1 MYLTKVR
8 LYGQTKIDP
17 ARNLRV
23 ENIRDYLGGLEL
35 SSRVFEDFKR
45 TYPGRELTIRLPISD
60 EESEVSFDSGL
71 AYNYACL
78 TYSNGDSSYDWYYF
92 VTSFHF
98 IADSTLEVSL
108 RLDSINTFPWEGW
121 LSDRTYIS
129 RALVNRWNANGSAI
143 VDPVSEGVSGEIVKK
158 SEGTFPTTPTYLI
171 YRNDTKGVPAMYAVA
186 RGGIPATG
194 PLHVLTETIDDKMF
208 IGNDPRLHGW
218 GIRYETSPSDTI
230 SVEFNS
236 NGQSGHWTADGET
249 SYIVC
254 FEITQDPVT
263 SINYGQLVLRG
274 DSSTLK
280 LGPRFSV
287 GTVNPSSKTDF
298 VASTQDGAPA
308 YSGSV
313 NSSDVMEN
321 PEPVLTQD
329 FADID
334 RTASDLAKIV
344 EIPYRGNLGQ
354 GDFEMRKG
362 GVYLRFTDLD
372 SNSITATLTMSAG
385 LLSKRK
391 PGPTA
396 TKATAMLADP
406 KLSSSEFSYY
416 KLVYDSYST
425 SFGGENLPEGAYEV
439 TIDFVPSS
447 SISSSLI
454 FKAKPSSG
462 SWRNIKEDYP
472 FLIASDRNN
481 EMPLYSSAWFDYLRN
496 GYNYDKKKLAVGN
509 ATSVFSGLGSILASA
524 LSIAGGA
531 SLIAS
536 GAGTP
541 AGIGM
546 VVGGATGIA
555 SAIGGTSTSIWSN
568 AVGQEQKENA
578 LKRQAYSVQSIN
590 DLSLFKSYGEGA
602 LKWEYWGP
610 RDDFENL
617 LKNLFF
623 YRGYARGVYGVPN
636 MHVRTS
642 FDYFEGTPS
651 WNAEALTNAQKE
663 FLDDLASRLMAGVT
677 ILHKY
682 QDDWDFEQ
690 EKNNLEV

>member
-23 ENIRDYLGGLEL
+23 ENIRDYLGGLEM
-35 SSRVFEDFKR
+35 SSHVFEDFKR
-45 TYPGRELTIRLPISD
+45 TYPARELTIRLPISD

-92 VTSFHF
+92 VTAFHY

-129 RALVNRWNANGSAI
+129 RALINRWNADGSAI
-143 VDPVSEGVSGEIVKK
+143 VDPVSEGVSGEIIKK
-158 SEGTFPTTPTYLI
+158 NEGTFPTTPTYLI

-194 PLHVLTETIDDKMF
+194 RLHVLAEAIDDK
-208 IGNDPRLHGW
+208 ISTGKAW
-218 GIRYETSPSDTI
+218 GIRYETSSTDVI
-230 SVEFNS
+230 SVEWKS
-236 NGQSGHWTADGET
+236 NGQTGHWTADGET
-249 SYIVC
+249 SYLLFFDVI
-254 FEITQDPVT
+254 QDSAT
-263 SINYGQLVLRG
+263 NIKYGQLVLKG
-274 DSSTLK
+274 SSHSLE
-280 LGPRFSV
+280 LGPRFSI
-287 GTVNPSSKTDF
+287 GAVNPSSKTDF
-298 VASTQDGAPA
+298 VVSTQDGAPA

-321 PEPVLTQD
+321 PEPVKTQD

-354 GDFEMRKG
+354 GDFEMRKD

-372 SNSITATLTMSAG
+372 SNSIMATLTMNAG
-385 LLSKRK
+385 FLSKRK

-396 TKATAMLADP
+396 TKASAMVADP

-425 SFGGENLPEGAYEV
+425 SFGGENLPEGVYEI

-462 SWRNIKEDYP
+462 KWRNVKEDYP

-481 EMPLYSSAWFDYLRN
+481 EMPIYSSAWFDYLRN
-496 GYNYDKKKLAVGN
+496 GYNYDKKKLAVST
-509 ATSVFSGLGSILASA
+509 ATSIFSGLGSILASA

-531 SLIAS
+531 GLIAS
-536 GAGTP
+536 GAGIP
-541 AGIGM
+541 AGVGM

-555 SAIGGTSTSIWSN
+555 SAIGGTSTSIWSD

-578 LKRQAYSVQSIN
+578 LKRQASSVQSIN
-590 DLSLFKSYGEGA
+590 DLSLFKSYGNGA

-610 RDDFENL
+610 RNEFENSL
-617 LKNLFF
+617 ENLFF

-651 WNAEALTNAQKE
+651 WNSEALTNAQKE

-682 QDDWDFEQ
+682 QNEWDFEQ
-690 EKNNLEV
+690 AKNNLEV

>member
-1 MYLTKVR
+1 MLGDKTMYLTKVR
-8 LYGQTKIDP
+8 LYAETKIDP

-23 ENIRDYLGGLEL
+23 ENIRDYLSGLF
-35 SSRVFEDFKR
+35 SYAFEDFRR
-45 TYPGRELTIRLPISD
+45 TYPARELTIRLPISD
-60 EESEVSFDSGL
+60 DEAELSFDSGL
-71 AYNYACL
+71 TYNYACL

-108 RLDSINTFPWEGW
+108 RLDSVNTFPWEGW

-129 RALVNRWNANGSAI
+129 RALINRWNANGSAI

-158 SEGTFPTTPTYLI
+158 AEGTFPTTPTYLI
-171 YRNDTKGVPAMYAVA
+171 YRNDTEAVPAMYAVA

-194 PLHVLTETIDDKMF
+194 RLHVVTEAIDDK
-208 IGNDPRLHGW
+208 ISSGNAW
-218 GIRYETSPSDTI
+218 GIRYETSSTDTI
-230 SVEFNS
+230 SVEWNS
-236 NGQSGHWTADGET
+236 NGQTGHWTADGET
-249 SYIVC
+249 SYLLFFDVIKD
-254 FEITQDPVT
+254 TAT
-263 SINYGQLVLRG
+263 NMTYGQLVLKG
-274 DSSTLK
+274 SSHSLK
-280 LGPRFSV
+280 LGPRFSI

-298 VASTQDGAPA
+298 TVSTQDGAQA

-321 PEPVLTQD
+321 PEPVTTQD

-354 GDFEMRKG
+354 GDFEMRKD

-385 LLSKRK
+385 LLSKRR
-391 PGPTA
+391 PGSTA

-425 SFGGENLPEGAYEV
+425 SFGGENLPEGVYEV

-509 ATSVFSGLGSILASA
+509 ATSIFSGLGSILASV

-536 GAGTP
+536 GAGSP

-602 LKWEYWGP
+602 LKWEYWAP
-610 RDDFENL
+610 RDDFENS

-651 WNAEALTNAQKE
+651 WNGEALANAQKE

-682 QDDWDFEQ
+682 QNEWDFDQ
-690 EKNNLEV
+690 AKNNLEV

>member
-8 LYGQTKIDP
+8 LYSQTKIDP

-23 ENIRDYLGGLEL
+23 ENIREYLDGLF
-35 SSRVFEDFKR
+35 SYAFDDFKR
-45 TYPGRELTIRLPISD
+45 TYPARELTIRLPISD
-60 EESEVSFDSGL
+60 DETELSFESGL
-71 AYNYACL
+71 TFNYARL
-78 TYSNGDSSYDWYYF
+78 TYGDGDNSFDWYYF

-129 RALVNRWNANGSAI
+129 RALINRWNADGSAI

-158 SEGTFPTTPTYLI
+158 NEGTFPTTPTYLI

-194 PLHVLTETIDDKMF
+194 PLHVLAEAIDDK
-208 IGNDPRLHGW
+208 ISTGNAW
-218 GIRYETSPSDTI
+218 GIRYDTSSTDVI
-230 SVEFNS
+230 SVDFNS
-236 NGQSGHWTADGET
+236 NGQTGHWTATGET
-249 SYIVC
+249 SYLLFFDVI
-254 FEITQDPVT
+254 QDSAT
-263 SINYGQLVLRG
+263 NIKYGQLVLKG
-274 DSSTLK
+274 SSHSLE
-280 LGPRFSV
+280 LGPRFSI
-287 GTVNPSSKTDF
+287 GAVNPSSKTDF
-298 VASTQDGAPA
+298 VVSTQDGDPA

-321 PEPVLTQD
+321 PEPVTTQD

-354 GDFEMRKG
+354 GDFEMRKD

-372 SNSITATLTMSAG
+372 SNSITATLTMNAG
-385 LLSKRK
+385 FLSKRR

-396 TKATAMLADP
+396 TKESAMVADP

-425 SFGGENLPEGAYEV
+425 SFGGENLPEGVYEI

-462 SWRNIKEDYP
+462 KWRNVKEDYP

-509 ATSVFSGLGSILASA
+509 ATSVFSGLASILASA

-531 SLIAS
+531 GLIAS
-536 GAGTP
+536 GAGSA

-555 SAIGGTSTSIWSN
+555 SAVGGTATSIWSN
-568 AVGQEQKENA
+568 AIGQDQKENA
-578 LKRQAYSVQSIN
+578 LKKQSYSVQSIN
-590 DLSLFKSYGEGA
+590 DLSLFKSYGKGA

-610 RDDFENL
+610 RDEFENSL
-617 LKNLFF
+617 ENLFF
-623 YRGYARGVYGVPN
+623 YRGYARGIYGVPN

-651 WNAEALTNAQKE
+651 WNSEALTNAQKE

-677 ILHKY
+677 ILHNY
-682 QDDWDFEQ
+682 QNEWDFEQ
-690 EKNNLEV
+690 AKNNLEV

>member
-8 LYGQTKIDP
+8 LYSQTKIDP

-23 ENIRDYLGGLEL
+23 ENIREYLDGLF
-35 SSRVFEDFKR
+35 SYAFDDFKR
-45 TYPGRELTIRLPISD
+45 TYPARELTIRLPISD
-60 EESEVSFDSGL
+60 DETELSFESGL
-71 AYNYACL
+71 TFNYARL
-78 TYSNGDSSYDWYYF
+78 TYGDGDNSFDWYYF

-129 RALVNRWNANGSAI
+129 RALINRWNADGSAI
-143 VDPVSEGVSGEIVKK
+143 VDPVSEGVSGEIIKK
-158 SEGTFPTTPTYLI
+158 NEGTFPTTPTYLI

-194 PLHVLTETIDDKMF
+194 RLHVLAEAIDDK
-208 IGNDPRLHGW
+208 ISTGNAW
-218 GIRYETSPSDTI
+218 GIRYETSSTDVI
-230 SVEFNS
+230 SVEWKS
-236 NGQSGHWTADGET
+236 NGQTGHWTATGET
-249 SYIVC
+249 SYLLFFDVI
-254 FEITQDPVT
+254 QDSAT
-263 SINYGQLVLRG
+263 NIKYGQLVLKG
-274 DSSTLK
+274 SSHSLE
-280 LGPRFSV
+280 LGPRFSI
-287 GTVNPSSKTDF
+287 GAVNPSSKTDF
-298 VASTQDGAPA
+298 VVSTQDGSPA

-321 PEPVLTQD
+321 PEPVTTQD

-354 GDFEMRKG
+354 GDFEMRKD

-372 SNSITATLTMSAG
+372 SNSIMATLTMNAG
-385 LLSKRK
+385 FLSKRR

-396 TKATAMLADP
+396 TKESAMVADP

-425 SFGGENLPEGAYEV
+425 SFGGENLPEGVYEV

-462 SWRNIKEDYP
+462 KWRNVKEDYP

-509 ATSVFSGLGSILASA
+509 ATSVFSGLASILASA

-536 GAGTP
+536 GAGSA

-555 SAIGGTSTSIWSN
+555 SAVGGTATSIWSN
-568 AVGQEQKENA
+568 AIGQDQKENA
-578 LKRQAYSVQSIN
+578 LKKQSYSVQSIN
-590 DLSLFKSYGEGA
+590 DLSLFKSYGKGA

-610 RDDFENL
+610 RDEFENSL
-617 LKNLFF
+617 ENLFF
-623 YRGYARGVYGVPN
+623 YRGYSRGVYGLPN

-651 WNAEALTNAQKE
+651 WNSEALTNAQKE

-682 QDDWDFEQ
+682 QNEWDFEQ
-690 EKNNLEV
+690 AKNNLEV

>member
-8 LYGQTKIDP
+8 LYSQTKIDP

-23 ENIRDYLGGLEL
+23 ENIREYLDGLF
-35 SSRVFEDFKR
+35 SYAFDDFKR
-45 TYPGRELTIRLPISD
+45 TYPARELTIRLPISD
-60 EESEVSFDSGL
+60 DETELSFESGL
-71 AYNYACL
+71 TFNYARL
-78 TYSNGDSSYDWYYF
+78 TYGDGDNSFDWYYF

-129 RALVNRWNANGSAI
+129 RALINRWNANGSAI

-158 SEGTFPTTPTYLI
+158 NEGTFPTTPTYLI

-186 RGGIPATG
+186 RGGIPASG
-194 PLHVLTETIDDKMF
+194 RLHVLAEAIDDK
-208 IGNDPRLHGW
+208 ISTGNAW
-218 GIRYETSPSDTI
+218 GIRYETSSTDVI
-230 SVEFNS
+230 SVDFNS
-236 NGQSGHWTADGET
+236 NGQTGHWTATGET
-249 SYIVC
+249 SYLLFFDVI
-254 FEITQDPVT
+254 QDSAT
-263 SINYGQLVLRG
+263 NIKYGQLVLKG
-274 DSSTLK
+274 SSHSLE
-280 LGPRFSV
+280 LGPRFSI
-287 GTVNPSSKTDF
+287 GAVNPSSKTDF
-298 VASTQDGAPA
+298 VVSTQDGSPA

-321 PEPVLTQD
+321 PEPVTTQD

-354 GDFEMRKG
+354 GDFEMRKD

-372 SNSITATLTMSAG
+372 SNSITATLTMNAG
-385 LLSKRK
+385 FLSKRR

-396 TKATAMLADP
+396 TKESAMVADP

-425 SFGGENLPEGAYEV
+425 SFGGENLPEGVYEI

-462 SWRNIKEDYP
+462 KWRNVKEDYP

-509 ATSVFSGLGSILASA
+509 ATSVFSGLASILASA

-531 SLIAS
+531 GLIAS
-536 GAGTP
+536 GAGSA

-555 SAIGGTSTSIWSN
+555 SAVGGTATSIWSN
-568 AVGQEQKENA
+568 AIGQDQKENA
-578 LKRQAYSVQSIN
+578 LKKQSYSVQSIN
-590 DLSLFKSYGEGA
+590 DLSLFKSYGKGA

-610 RDDFENL
+610 RDEFENSL
-617 LKNLFF
+617 ENLFF
-623 YRGYARGVYGVPN
+623 YRGYARGVYGIPN

-651 WNAEALTNAQKE
+651 WNSEALTNAQKE

-677 ILHKY
+677 ILHNY
-682 QDDWDFEQ
+682 QNEWDFEQ
-690 EKNNLEV
+690 AKNNLEV

>member
-23 ENIRDYLGGLEL
+23 ENIRDYLGGLEM
-35 SSRVFEDFKR
+35 SSHVFEDFKR
-45 TYPGRELTIRLPISD
+45 TYPARELTIRLPISD

-92 VTSFHF
+92 VTAFHY

-129 RALVNRWNANGSAI
+129 RALINRWNADGSAI
-143 VDPVSEGVSGEIVKK
+143 VDPVSEGVTGEIVKK
-158 SEGTFPTTPTYLI
+158 NEGTFPTTPTYLI

-194 PLHVLTETIDDKMF
+194 RLHVLAEAIDDK
-208 IGNDPRLHGW
+208 ISTGNAW
-218 GIRYETSPSDTI
+218 GIRYETSSTDVI
-230 SVEFNS
+230 SVEWKS
-236 NGQSGHWTADGET
+236 NGQTGHWTATGET
-249 SYIVC
+249 SYLLFFDVI
-254 FEITQDPVT
+254 QDSAT
-263 SINYGQLVLRG
+263 NIKYGQLVLKG
-274 DSSTLK
+274 SSHSLE
-280 LGPRFSV
+280 LGPRFSI
-287 GTVNPSSKTDF
+287 GAVNPSSKTDF
-298 VASTQDGAPA
+298 MVSTQDGAPA

-321 PEPVLTQD
+321 PEPVKTQD

-354 GDFEMRKG
+354 GDFEMRKD

-372 SNSITATLTMSAG
+372 SNSIMATLTMSAG
-385 LLSKRK
+385 FLSKRR

-396 TKATAMLADP
+396 TKESAMVADP

-425 SFGGENLPEGAYEV
+425 SFGGENLPEGVYEI

-454 FKAKPSSG
+454 FKVKPSSG
-462 SWRNIKEDYP
+462 KWRNVKEDYP

-509 ATSVFSGLGSILASA
+509 ATSVFSGLASILASA

-531 SLIAS
+531 GLIAS
-536 GAGTP
+536 GAGSA

-555 SAIGGTSTSIWSN
+555 SAVGGTATSIWSN
-568 AVGQEQKENA
+568 AIGQDQKENA
-578 LKRQAYSVQSIN
+578 LKKQSYSVQSIN
-590 DLSLFKSYGEGA
+590 DLSLFKSYGKGA

-610 RDDFENL
+610 RDEFENSL
-617 LKNLFF
+617 ENLFF
-623 YRGYARGVYGVPN
+623 YRGYARGIYGVPN

-651 WNAEALTNAQKE
+651 WNSEALTNAQKE

-677 ILHKY
+677 ILHNY
-682 QDDWDFEQ
+682 QNEWDFEQ
-690 EKNNLEV
+690 AKNNLEV

>member
-8 LYGQTKIDP
+8 LYSQTKIDP

-23 ENIRDYLGGLEL
+23 ENIREYLDGLF
-35 SSRVFEDFKR
+35 SYAFDDFKR
-45 TYPGRELTIRLPISD
+45 TYPARELTIRLPISD
-60 EESEVSFDSGL
+60 DETELSFESGL
-71 AYNYACL
+71 TFNYARL
-78 TYSNGDSSYDWYYF
+78 TYGDGDNSFDWYYF

-98 IADSTLEVSL
+98 IADSTLEVFL

-129 RALVNRWNANGSAI
+129 RALINRWNANGSAI

-158 SEGTFPTTPTYLI
+158 NEGTFPTTPTYLI

-186 RGGIPATG
+186 RGGIPASG
-194 PLHVLTETIDDKMF
+194 RLHVLAEAIDDK
-208 IGNDPRLHGW
+208 ISTGNAW
-218 GIRYETSPSDTI
+218 GIRYETSSTDVI
-230 SVEFNS
+230 SVDFNS
-236 NGQSGHWTADGET
+236 NGQTGHWTATGET
-249 SYIVC
+249 SYLLFFDVI
-254 FEITQDPVT
+254 QDSAT
-263 SINYGQLVLRG
+263 NIKYGQLVLKG
-274 DSSTLK
+274 SSHSLE
-280 LGPRFSV
+280 LGPRFSI
-287 GTVNPSSKTDF
+287 GAVNPSSKTDF
-298 VASTQDGAPA
+298 VVSTQDGSPA

-321 PEPVLTQD
+321 PEPVTTQD

-354 GDFEMRKG
+354 GDFEMRKD

-372 SNSITATLTMSAG
+372 SNSITATLTMNAG
-385 LLSKRK
+385 FLSKRR

-396 TKATAMLADP
+396 TKESAMVADP

-425 SFGGENLPEGAYEV
+425 SFGGENLPEGVYEI

-462 SWRNIKEDYP
+462 KWRNVKEDYP

-509 ATSVFSGLGSILASA
+509 ATSVFSGLASILASA

-531 SLIAS
+531 GLIAS
-536 GAGTP
+536 GAGSA

-555 SAIGGTSTSIWSN
+555 SAVGGTATSIWSN
-568 AVGQEQKENA
+568 AIGQDQKENA
-578 LKRQAYSVQSIN
+578 LKKQSYSVQSIN
-590 DLSLFKSYGEGA
+590 DLSLFKSYGKGA

-610 RDDFENL
+610 RDEFENSL
-617 LKNLFF
+617 ENLFF
-623 YRGYARGVYGVPN
+623 YRGYARGVYGIPN

-651 WNAEALTNAQKE
+651 WNSEALTNAQKE

-682 QDDWDFEQ
+682 QNEWDFEQ
-690 EKNNLEV
+690 AKNNLEV

>member
-8 LYGQTKIDP
+8 LYSQTKIDP

-23 ENIRDYLGGLEL
+23 ENIREYLDGLF
-35 SSRVFEDFKR
+35 SYAFDDFKR
-45 TYPGRELTIRLPISD
+45 TYPARELTIRLPISD
-60 EESEVSFDSGL
+60 DETELSFESGL
-71 AYNYACL
+71 TFNYARL
-78 TYSNGDSSYDWYYF
+78 TYGDGDNSFDWYYF

-129 RALVNRWNANGSAI
+129 RALINRWNADGSAI
-143 VDPVSEGVSGEIVKK
+143 VDPVSEGVSGEIIKK
-158 SEGTFPTTPTYLI
+158 NEGTFPTTPTYLI

-194 PLHVLTETIDDKMF
+194 RLHVLAEAIDDK
-208 IGNDPRLHGW
+208 ISTGNAW
-218 GIRYETSPSDTI
+218 GIRYETSSTDVI
-230 SVEFNS
+230 SVEWKS
-236 NGQSGHWTADGET
+236 NGQTGHWTATGET
-249 SYIVC
+249 SYLLFFDVI
-254 FEITQDPVT
+254 QDSAT
-263 SINYGQLVLRG
+263 NIKYGQLVLKG
-274 DSSTLK
+274 SSHSLE
-280 LGPRFSV
+280 LGPRFSI
-287 GTVNPSSKTDF
+287 GAVNPSSKTDF
-298 VASTQDGAPA
+298 VVSTQDGSPA

-321 PEPVLTQD
+321 PEPVTTQD

-354 GDFEMRKG
+354 GDFEMRKD

-372 SNSITATLTMSAG
+372 SNSIMATLTMNAG
-385 LLSKRK
+385 FLSKRR

-396 TKATAMLADP
+396 TKESAMVADP

-425 SFGGENLPEGAYEV
+425 SFGGENLPEGVYEV

-462 SWRNIKEDYP
+462 KWRNVKEDYP

-509 ATSVFSGLGSILASA
+509 ATSVFSGLASILASA

-531 SLIAS
+531 GLIAS
-536 GAGTP
+536 GAGSP

-555 SAIGGTSTSIWSN
+555 SAVGGTATSIWSN
-568 AVGQEQKENA
+568 AIGQDQKENA
-578 LKRQAYSVQSIN
+578 LKKQSYSVQSIN
-590 DLSLFKSYGEGA
+590 DLSLFKSYGKGA

-610 RDDFENL
+610 RDEFENSL
-617 LKNLFF
+617 ENLFF
-623 YRGYARGVYGVPN
+623 YRGYARGVYGIPN

-651 WNAEALTNAQKE
+651 WNSEALTNAQKE

-677 ILHKY
+677 ILHNY
-682 QDDWDFEQ
+682 QNEWDFEQ
-690 EKNNLEV
+690 AKNNLEV

>member
-8 LYGQTKIDP
+8 LYAQTKIDP
-17 ARNLRV
+17 ARNLRI

-35 SSRVFEDFKR
+35 SSHVFEDFKR
-45 TYPGRELTIRLPISD
+45 TYPARELTIRLPISD

-129 RALVNRWNANGSAI
+129 RALINRWNANGSAI

-158 SEGTFPTTPTYLI
+158 NESTFPTTPTYLI

-194 PLHVLTETIDDKMF
+194 RLHVLTEVIDDK
-208 IGNDPRLHGW
+208 ISTGSAW
-218 GIRYETSPSDTI
+218 GIRYETSDLDNI
-230 SVEFNS
+230 SVYFTS
-236 NGQSGHWTADGET
+236 NGQSGHWTAQGET
-249 SYIVC
+249 SYLIFFDV
-254 FEITQDPVT
+254 IRDPAT
-263 SINYGQLVLRG
+263 NMTYGQLVLKG
-274 DSSTLK
+274 SSHSLE
-280 LGPRFSV
+280 LGPRFSI
-287 GTVNPSSKTDF
+287 GTVNPSSKTEF
-298 VASTQDGAPA
+298 TVVTQDGAPA

-344 EIPYRGNLGQ
+344 EIPYRGNLGN
-354 GDFEMRKG
+354 GDFEMRKD

-372 SNSITATLTMSAG
+372 SNSITATFTMSAG
-385 LLSKRK
+385 LLSKRR

-396 TKATAMLADP
+396 TKAAAMVADP

-425 SFGGENLPEGAYEV
+425 SFGGENLPEGNYEV

-454 FKAKPSSG
+454 FKLKPSSG
-462 SWRNIKEDYP
+462 KWRNIKEDYP

-509 ATSVFSGLGSILASA
+509 ATSIFSGLGSILASA

-536 GAGTP
+536 GAGSP

-555 SAIGGTSTSIWSN
+555 SAVGGTATSIWSN
-568 AVGQEQKENA
+568 AIGQDQKENA
-578 LKRQAYSVQSIN
+578 LKKQSYSVQSIN
-590 DLSLFKSYGEGA
+590 DLSLFKSYGKGA

-651 WNAEALTNAQKE
+651 WNSEALTNAQKE
-663 FLDDLASRLMAGVT
+663 FLDDLSSRLMAGVT

-682 QDDWDFEQ
+682 QNEWDFDQ
-690 EKNNLEV
+690 AKNNLEV

>member
-23 ENIRDYLGGLEL
+23 ENIRDYLGGLEM
-35 SSRVFEDFKR
+35 SSHVFEDFKR
-45 TYPGRELTIRLPISD
+45 TYPARELTIRLPISD

-92 VTSFHF
+92 VTAFHY

-129 RALVNRWNANGSAI
+129 RALINRWNADGSAI
-143 VDPVSEGVSGEIVKK
+143 VDPVSEGVSGEIIKK
-158 SEGTFPTTPTYLI
+158 NEGTFPTTPTYLI

-194 PLHVLTETIDDKMF
+194 RLHVLAEAIDDK
-208 IGNDPRLHGW
+208 ISTGNAW
-218 GIRYETSPSDTI
+218 GIRYETSSTDVI
-230 SVEFNS
+230 SVEWKS
-236 NGQSGHWTADGET
+236 NGQTGHWTADGET
-249 SYIVC
+249 SYLLFFDVI
-254 FEITQDPVT
+254 QDSAT
-263 SINYGQLVLRG
+263 NIKYGQLVLKG
-274 DSSTLK
+274 SSHSLE
-280 LGPRFSV
+280 LGPRFSI
-287 GTVNPSSKTDF
+287 GAVNPSSKTDF
-298 VASTQDGAPA
+298 MVSTQDGAPA

-321 PEPVLTQD
+321 PEPVKTQD

-354 GDFEMRKG
+354 GDFEMRKD

-372 SNSITATLTMSAG
+372 SNSIMATLTMNAG
-385 LLSKRK
+385 FLSKRK

-396 TKATAMLADP
+396 TKASAMVADP

-425 SFGGENLPEGAYEV
+425 SFGGENLPEGVYEV

-462 SWRNIKEDYP
+462 KWRNVKEDYP

-481 EMPLYSSAWFDYLRN
+481 EMPIYSSAWFDYLRN
-496 GYNYDKKKLAVGN
+496 GYNYDKKKLAVST
-509 ATSVFSGLGSILASA
+509 ATSIFSGLGSILASA

-531 SLIAS
+531 GLIAS
-536 GAGTP
+536 GAGIP
-541 AGIGM
+541 AGVGM

-555 SAIGGTSTSIWSN
+555 SAIGGTSTSIWSD

-578 LKRQAYSVQSIN
+578 LKRQASSVQSIN
-590 DLSLFKSYGEGA
+590 DLSLFKSYGNGA

-610 RDDFENL
+610 RNEFENSL
-617 LKNLFF
+617 ENLFF

-651 WNAEALTNAQKE
+651 WNSEALTNAQKE

-677 ILHKY
+677 ILHNY
-682 QDDWDFEQ
+682 QNEWDFEQ
-690 EKNNLEV
+690 AKNNLEV

>member
-8 LYGQTKIDP
+8 LYAQTKIDP

-23 ENIRDYLGGLEL
+23 ENIGEYLSGLMGSYE
-35 SSRVFEDFKR
+35 FDDFRR
-45 TYPGRELTIRLPISD
+45 TYPARELTIRLPISD
-60 EESEVSFDSGL
+60 NEAELSFDSGL
-71 AYNYACL
+71 TYNYARL
-78 TYSNGDSSYDWYYF
+78 TYGDGDNYFDWYYF

-129 RALVNRWNANGSAI
+129 RALINRWNANGSAI

-194 PLHVLTETIDDKMF
+194 TLHVLTEAIDDKM
-208 IGNDPRLHGW
+208 ISGNDVRVGGW
-218 GIRYETSPSDTI
+218 GIRYETSSTDTI
-230 SVEFNS
+230 SVEFTC
-236 NGQSGHWTADGET
+236 NGQSDHWTATGDT
-249 SYIVC
+249 SYSVY
-254 FEITQDPVT
+254 FNVYRYPGA
-263 SINYGQLVLRG
+263 SLPHAQLVLRG
-274 DSSTLK
+274 SS
-280 LGPRFSV
+280 SV
-287 GTVNPSSKTDF
+287 LHESAEFVPSAVSPSSNTDF
-298 VASTQDGAPA
+298 TCSTQDNAPA
-308 YSGSV
+308 YSGYLTSEG
-313 NSSDVMEN
+313 VMEN
-321 PEPVLTQD
+321 PEPVTTQD

-354 GDFEMRKG
+354 GDFEMRKD

-385 LLSKRK
+385 LLSKRR
-391 PGPTA
+391 PGSTA

-425 SFGGENLPEGAYEV
+425 SFGGENLPEGNYEV
-439 TIDFVPSS
+439 TIYFVPSS

-509 ATSVFSGLGSILASA
+509 ATSVFSGLASILASA

-536 GAGTP
+536 GAGSP

-555 SAIGGTSTSIWSN
+555 SAVGGTATSIWSN
-568 AVGQEQKENA
+568 AIGQDQKENA
-578 LKRQAYSVQSIN
+578 LKKQSYSVQSIN

-682 QDDWDFEQ
+682 QNEWDFEQ
-690 EKNNLEV
+690 AKNNLEV

>member
-8 LYGQTKIDP
+8 LYAETKIDP

-23 ENIRDYLGGLEL
+23 ENIREYLDGLF
-35 SSRVFEDFKR
+35 SYVFEDFRR
-45 TYPGRELTIRLPISD
+45 TYPARELTIRLPISD

-71 AYNYACL
+71 TYNYACL

-92 VTSFHF
+92 VTAFHF

-108 RLDSINTFPWEGW
+108 RLDSVNTFPWEGW

-143 VDPVSEGVSGEIVKK
+143 VDPVSEGVTGEIVKK
-158 SEGTFPTTPTYLI
+158 NESTFPTTPTYLI
-171 YRNDTKGVPAMYAVA
+171 YRNDNKGVPAMYAVA

-194 PLHVLTETIDDKMF
+194 PLHVLTEAIDDKM
-208 IGNDPRLHGW
+208 ISGNDVRVGGW

-230 SVEFNS
+230 SVEWNS

-249 SYIVC
+249 SYSVYFIVYRY
-254 FEITQDPVT
+254 PGA
-263 SINYGQLVLRG
+263 SLPHAKLVLRG
-274 DSSTLK
+274 SS
-280 LGPRFSV
+280 SV
-287 GTVNPSSKTDF
+287 LHESAEFVPSAVNPSSNTDF
-298 VASTQDGAPA
+298 TCSTQDNAPA
-308 YSGSV
+308 YSGYLTSEG
-313 NSSDVMEN
+313 VMEN
-321 PEPVLTQD
+321 PAPVLTQD

-354 GDFEMRKG
+354 GDFEMRKD

-372 SNSITATLTMSAG
+372 SNSITATFTMSAG
-385 LLSKRK
+385 LLSKRR

-425 SFGGENLPEGAYEV
+425 SFGGENLPEGNYEV

-462 SWRNIKEDYP
+462 KWRNVMEDYP

-509 ATSVFSGLGSILASA
+509 ATSVFSGLASILASA

-531 SLIAS
+531 SLIAT
-536 GAGTP
+536 GAGSP

-555 SAIGGTSTSIWSN
+555 SAVGGTATSIWSN
-568 AVGQEQKENA
+568 AIGQDQKENA
-578 LKRQAYSVQSIN
+578 LKKQSYSVQSIN

-651 WNAEALTNAQKE
+651 WNSEALTNAQKE
-663 FLDDLASRLMAGVT
+663 FLDDLSSRLMAGVT

-682 QDDWDFEQ
+682 QNEWDFEQ
-690 EKNNLEV
+690 AKNNLEV

>member
-8 LYGQTKIDP
+8 LYAETKIDP

-23 ENIRDYLGGLEL
+23 ENIREYLDGLF
-35 SSRVFEDFKR
+35 SYVFEDFRR
-45 TYPGRELTIRLPISD
+45 TYPARELTIRLPISD

-129 RALVNRWNANGSAI
+129 RALINRWNANGSAI

-158 SEGTFPTTPTYLI
+158 AEGTFPTTPTYLI
-171 YRNDTKGVPAMYAVA
+171 YRNDTDGVPAMYAVA

-194 PLHVLTETIDDKMF
+194 PLHVLTEVIDDKMF
-208 IGNDPRLHGW
+208 IGNDIRLDGW
-218 GIRYETSPSDTI
+218 GIRYETSSTDVI

-236 NGQSGHWTADGET
+236 NGQTGHWTADGET
-249 SYIVC
+249 SYIVY
-254 FEITQDPVT
+254 FEVTQDPAT
-263 SINYGQLVLRG
+263 NIRYGQLVLKG
-274 DSSTLK
+274 SSSTLK

-287 GTVNPSSKTDF
+287 GAVNPKSKTDF
-298 VASTQDGAPA
+298 VVSTQDGAPA
-308 YSGSV
+308 YSGPVTSAG
-313 NSSDVMEN
+313 VMEN
-321 PEPVLTQD
+321 PSPVLTQD

-344 EIPYRGNLGQ
+344 EIPYRGDLGQ
-354 GDFEMRKG
+354 GDFEMRKD

-372 SNSITATLTMSAG
+372 SNSITASLSMNAG
-385 LLSKRK
+385 LLAKRK
-391 PGPTA
+391 PGA
-396 TKATAMLADP
+396 LDGKAAAMASDP

-425 SFGGENLPEGAYEV
+425 SFGGENLPEGIYEV

-454 FKAKPSSG
+454 FKANPSSG

-509 ATSVFSGLGSILASA
+509 ATSIFSGLGSILASA

-536 GAGTP
+536 GAGSP

-555 SAIGGTSTSIWSN
+555 SAVGGTATSIWSN
-568 AVGQEQKENA
+568 AIGQDQKENA
-578 LKRQAYSVQSIN
+578 LKKQAYSVQSIN
-590 DLSLFKSYGEGA
+590 DLSLFKAYGDGA

-610 RDDFENL
+610 RDDFENS

-623 YRGYARGVYGVPN
+623 YRGYARGVYGIPN

-651 WNAEALTNAQKE
+651 WNSEALANAQKE

-682 QDDWDFEQ
+682 QNEWDFEQ
-690 EKNNLEV
+690 AKKNLEV

>member
-8 LYGQTKIDP
+8 LYSQTKIDP

-23 ENIRDYLGGLEL
+23 ENIGEYLAGLM
-35 SSRVFEDFKR
+35 SSYEFDDFRR
-45 TYPGRELTIRLPISD
+45 TYPARELTIRLPISD
-60 EESEVSFDSGL
+60 DEAELSFDSGL
-71 AYNYACL
+71 TYNYARL
-78 TYSNGDSSYDWYYF
+78 TYGDGDNSFDWYYF

-98 IADSTLEVSL
+98 IADSTIEVSL

-129 RALVNRWNANGSAI
+129 RALINRWNADGSAI
-143 VDPVSEGVSGEIVKK
+143 VDPVSEGVSGEIIKK
-158 SEGTFPTTPTYLI
+158 NEGTFPTTPTYLI

-194 PLHVLTETIDDKMF
+194 RLHVLAEAIDDK
-208 IGNDPRLHGW
+208 ISTGNAW
-218 GIRYETSPSDTI
+218 GIRYETSSTDVI
-230 SVEFNS
+230 SVEWKS
-236 NGQSGHWTADGET
+236 NGQTGHWTATGET
-249 SYIVC
+249 SYLLFFDVI
-254 FEITQDPVT
+254 QDSAT
-263 SINYGQLVLRG
+263 NIKYGQLVLKG
-274 DSSTLK
+274 SSHSLE
-280 LGPRFSV
+280 LGPRFSI
-287 GTVNPSSKTDF
+287 GAVNPSSKTDF
-298 VASTQDGAPA
+298 VVSTQDGAPA

-321 PEPVLTQD
+321 PEPVKTQD

-354 GDFEMRKG
+354 GDFEMRKD

-372 SNSITATLTMSAG
+372 SNSIMATLTMNAG
-385 LLSKRK
+385 FLSKRK

-396 TKATAMLADP
+396 TKASAMVADP

-425 SFGGENLPEGAYEV
+425 SFGGENLPEGVYEV

-462 SWRNIKEDYP
+462 KWRNVKEDYP

-481 EMPLYSSAWFDYLRN
+481 EMPIYSSAWFDYLRN
-496 GYNYDKKKLAVGN
+496 GYNYDKKKLAVST
-509 ATSVFSGLGSILASA
+509 ATSIFSGLGSILASA

-531 SLIAS
+531 GLIAS
-536 GAGTP
+536 GAGIP
-541 AGIGM
+541 AGVGM

-555 SAIGGTSTSIWSN
+555 SAIGGTSTSIWSD

-578 LKRQAYSVQSIN
+578 LKRQASSVQSIN
-590 DLSLFKSYGEGA
+590 DLSLFKSYGNGA

-610 RDDFENL
+610 RNEFENSL
-617 LKNLFF
+617 ENLFF

-651 WNAEALTNAQKE
+651 WNSEALTNAQKE

-682 QDDWDFEQ
+682 QNEWDFEQ
-690 EKNNLEV
+690 AKNNLEV